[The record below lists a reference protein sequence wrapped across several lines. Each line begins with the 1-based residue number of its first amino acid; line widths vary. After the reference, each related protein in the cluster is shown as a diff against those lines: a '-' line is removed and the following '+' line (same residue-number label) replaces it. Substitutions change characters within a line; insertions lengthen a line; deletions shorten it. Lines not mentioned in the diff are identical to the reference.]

1 MKSSLNIGDGQTG
14 LEIAIIG
21 MAGRFPGAND
31 IEQFWRNLREG
42 VEAITCFTDEELL
55 AAGVEANVLNDP
67 NYVKARGVLEG
78 ADLFDASFFGYS
90 PREAE
95 IIDPQQRVFLECAW
109 QALETAGYDSAAY
122 RKPVGVYAGVGM
134 NTYAFNLLSHPELI
148 QTIGNFQVMTSND
161 KDYLPTRVS
170 YKLNLIGPSVNI
182 QTACSTSLVAVHF
195 ACQGLLSGEC
205 EMALAGGVSVA
216 FPQTAG
222 YVYQPEGIASPDG
235 HCRTFDEQAQGTVGG
250 HGVGVVVLKRLA
262 DALSDG
268 DHIWAIIK
276 SSAINNDGS
285 RKVGYTAPSTEGQAQ
300 VIKAAHA
307 VAGVSAGSIS
317 YVEAHGTATPLGDPI
332 EVAALTQAFRAAQME
347 PRSCALGSV
356 KTNVGHLDVA
366 AGVAG
371 LIKTVLSLEHELLPP
386 SLHFKQSNSR
396 INFADGPFFVNDKLT
411 PWPRGPRPRYA
422 GVSSFG
428 IGGTNA
434 HVILEEAPVPDPT
447 DEGRPW
453 QLLLLSAK
461 SSTALDAVTANL
473 ATHLEQHPELNLADV
488 AYTCA
493 VGRRAFEKRR
503 FVVCKDVGDA
513 ATVLAAGTTR
523 RIVDGSHSGSEPA
536 VAFMFPG
543 QGAQHIGM
551 GVELY
556 QLERV
561 FRERVDECCEILKSH
576 LHFDLREILYKS
588 ERESAEAERRLRETS
603 ITQPA
608 LFVTEYAL
616 AHLWMSWGV
625 RPASMIGHSIG
636 EYVAA
641 CLAGVFTLEDA
652 LMLVAARGRL
662 MQAMPSGAMMAV
674 PLAETELR
682 SLIDG
687 ELSDGELSNGKLSLA
702 AVNAPSSCVVSG
714 SYEMLSR
721 LEETMTGKGL
731 EFRRLDTSHAFH
743 SAMMEPVLGP
753 FVELVS
759 RFRLSAPRIPFISN
773 LTGRKITEQ
782 EATDP
787 NYWAQHLRETVRF
800 ADGIGEL
807 LQEEKLILLEVG
819 PGSALSS
826 LAKQHPAKSAGH
838 AMLSSLPHAA
848 DRTSEFSHLLGTL
861 GKVWLA
867 GKSFSSGFYANER
880 RRRIPL
886 PTYPFERQRFW
897 VDAGSTELAQ
907 DFTPDKTAKRSDI
920 DEWFYLPTWKQ
931 SLPPGALE
939 SEGDAETETSHDYW
953 IFADELGLS
962 AEVVKQLHDR
972 GERVVTISSGEQFR
986 RVGED
991 AYEINSRSRQSY
1003 DELIR
1008 VLMASGRKPRRI
1020 LHLWSVTVEQQGD
1033 SREST
1038 FEEAQWR
1045 GYYSLLYL
1053 AQALAASG
1061 GGAMEI
1067 CVVTNNLHAVAGTES
1082 IRPEKAT
1089 VLGPCRVIPQ
1099 EYTNLVCRNIDI
1111 EVPERWTTQART
1123 DVAAQIVAELK
1134 ATDLAAKVVAY
1145 RGWRRWLQTFDP
1157 IRLGKRETRLREHGV
1172 YLVTGATGGV
1182 GRTLASYLARTAHA
1196 RLVLVSRTAPK
1207 DKWLQELESL
1217 GAEVLWVA
1225 ADVANENEMAK
1236 AVQAAQQTFGG
1247 INGLV
1252 HAAGLAGDAATVAIA
1267 ETGLA
1272 ESERQFNAK
1281 VYGLFTIEKV
1291 LRESNLDFRMVVSSL
1306 SSVLGGLGFAGY
1318 AAANLFADAFVHQQN
1333 HSGNKGWVT
1342 VNWDAWH
1349 FADDHSSTPAILPT
1363 EGAEVFQRILQTRGV
1378 PQFVVSTTDLQSRID
1393 RWVNL
1398 AALTETR
1405 NAQTLYARPDLA
1417 SDYEAP
1423 RDNTEQAIADIWQ
1436 ALLGIDSIGIH
1447 DDFFALGGHSLLAT
1461 QLISRIRDT
1470 FQIELSVR
1478 KFFEAPTIASLAEL
1492 VHESIAQRDRE
1503 KLERVLEEI
1512 ELLSKTEV
1520 DASLASYST
1529 QLAQQDTN

>member
-1 MKSSLNIGDGQTG
+1 
-14 LEIAIIG
+14 
-21 MAGRFPGAND
+21 
-31 IEQFWRNLREG
+31 
-42 VEAITCFTDEELL
+42 
-55 AAGVEANVLNDP
+55 
-67 NYVKARGVLEG
+67 
-78 ADLFDASFFGYS
+78 
-90 PREAE
+90 
-95 IIDPQQRVFLECAW
+95 
-109 QALETAGYDSAAY
+109 
-122 RKPVGVYAGVGM
+122 
-134 NTYAFNLLSHPELI
+134 
-148 QTIGNFQVMTSND
+148 
-161 KDYLPTRVS
+161 
-170 YKLNLIGPSVNI
+170 
-182 QTACSTSLVAVHF
+182 
-195 ACQGLLSGEC
+195 
-205 EMALAGGVSVA
+205 
-216 FPQTAG
+216 
-222 YVYQPEGIASPDG
+222 
-235 HCRTFDEQAQGTVGG
+235 
-250 HGVGVVVLKRLA
+250 
-262 DALSDG
+262 
-268 DHIWAIIK
+268 
-276 SSAINNDGS
+276 
-285 RKVGYTAPSTEGQAQ
+285 
-300 VIKAAHA
+300 
-307 VAGVSAGSIS
+307 
-317 YVEAHGTATPLGDPI
+317 
-332 EVAALTQAFRAAQME
+332 
-347 PRSCALGSV
+347 
-356 KTNVGHLDVA
+356 
-366 AGVAG
+366 
-371 LIKTVLSLEHELLPP
+371 
-386 SLHFKQSNSR
+386 
-396 INFADGPFFVNDKLT
+396 
-411 PWPRGPRPRYA
+411 
-422 GVSSFG
+422 
-428 IGGTNA
+428 
-434 HVILEEAPVPDPT
+434 
-447 DEGRPW
+447 
-453 QLLLLSAK
+453 
-461 SSTALDAVTANL
+461 
-473 ATHLEQHPELNLADV
+473 
-488 AYTCA
+488 
-493 VGRRAFEKRR
+493 
-503 FVVCKDVGDA
+503 
-513 ATVLAAGTTR
+513 
-523 RIVDGSHSGSEPA
+523 
-536 VAFMFPG
+536 
-543 QGAQHIGM
+543 M

-561 FRERVDECCEILKSH
+561 FRERVDECCEILKFH
-576 LHFDLREILYKS
+576 LQFDLREVLYES
-588 ERESAEAERRLRETS
+588 ERESAEAAGRLRETS

-674 PLAETELR
+674 PLAEQELR
-682 SLIDG
+682 ALIDE
-687 ELSDGELSNGKLSLA
+687 ELSDGELSDGRLSLA

-714 SYEMLSR
+714 SSEMLAR
-721 LEETMTGKGL
+721 LEETLTSKGL

-743 SAMMEPVLGP
+743 SAMMEPVLEP

-787 NYWAQHLRETVRF
+787 NYWAQHMRHTVRF

-807 LQEEKLILLEVG
+807 LQEENLILLEVG
-819 PGSALSS
+819 PGSALGS

-838 AMLSSLPHAA
+838 DTLSSLPHAA

-897 VDAGSTELAQ
+897 VDAGSTELAR
-907 DFTPDKTAKRSDI
+907 DLTPDKTAKRSDI

-931 SLPPGALE
+931 SLPPGCLE
-939 SEGDAETETSHDYW
+939 SEDDETETSHDYW
-953 IFADELGLS
+953 IFADELGLCP
-962 AEVVKQLHDR
+962 EVVKLLH
-972 GERVVTISSGEQFR
+972 GERVVIVSSGEQFR

-991 AYEINSRSRQSY
+991 AYEINPRYRQSY

-1008 VLMASGRKPRRI
+1008 VLIASGRKPRRI
-1020 LHLWSVTVEQQGD
+1020 LHLWSVTIEKIGQQGD
-1033 SREST
+1033 SPKST
-1038 FEEAQWR
+1038 FEDAQWR

-1053 AQALAASG
+1053 AQALAAGG
-1061 GGAMEI
+1061 GGAMQI
-1067 CVVTNNLHAVAGTES
+1067 CVVTNNLHAVVGTET

-1099 EYTNLVCRNIDI
+1099 EYTNVVCRNIDI
-1111 EVPERWTTQART
+1111 EVLDRWTTQARM
-1123 DVAAQIVAELK
+1123 DVAAQLVAELK
-1134 ATDLAAKVVAY
+1134 ATDSEAKVVAY

-1157 IRLGKRETRLREHGV
+1157 IRLGKREARLRERGV

-1207 DKWLQELESL
+1207 GELLQEFESL
-1217 GAEVLWVA
+1217 GAEVLWLA

-1236 AVQAAQQTFGG
+1236 AVQVAQQTFGG

-1252 HAAGLAGDAATVAIA
+1252 HAAGLSGDAATVAVA

-1272 ESERQFNAK
+1272 ESERQFTAK

-1291 LRESNLDFRMVVSSL
+1291 LRESDLDFRMVVSSL
-1306 SSVLGGLGFAGY
+1306 SSVLGGLGFTGY
-1318 AAANLFADAFVHQQN
+1318 AAANLFADAFVLQQN
-1333 HSGNKGWVT
+1333 HSGNRGWVT

-1349 FADDHSSTPAILPT
+1349 FAADNSSTPAILPA

-1378 PQFVVSTTDLQSRID
+1378 PQFVVSTSDLESRID
-1393 RWVNL
+1393 RWVTL
-1398 AALTETR
+1398 AALAETR
-1405 NAQTLYARPDLA
+1405 KDAQTLYTRPDLTT
-1417 SDYEAP
+1417 DYEAP

>member
-1 MKSSLNIGDGQTG
+1 MSLQGDEMKSSLDMGDAQTG

-31 IEQFWRNLREG
+31 IGQFWSNLRDG
-42 VEAITCFTDEELL
+42 VEAVTFFTDEELL
-55 AAGVEANVLNDP
+55 AAGVEANVLSDP
-67 NYVKARGVLEG
+67 SYVKARGVLEG

-95 IIDPQQRVFLECAW
+95 IMDPQQRVFLECAW

-216 FPQTAG
+216 FPQIAG

-262 DALSDG
+262 DALADG
-268 DHIWAIIK
+268 DHIWAVIK
-276 SSAINNDGS
+276 GSAINNDGS

-332 EVAALTQAFRAAQME
+332 EVAALTQAFRAAGME

-386 SLHFKQSNSR
+386 SLHFNQSNSR
-396 INFADGPFFVNDKLT
+396 INFADGPFFVNDELT
-411 PWPRGPRPRYA
+411 PWLRGPRPRRA

-434 HVILEEAPVPDPT
+434 HLILEEAPVPKPT

-453 QLLLLSAK
+453 QLLVLSAK
-461 SSTALDAVTANL
+461 TSTALDAVTANL
-473 ATHLEQHPELNLADV
+473 ATHLKQHPELNLADV

-503 FVVCKDVGDA
+503 FVVCRDVTDA
-513 ATVLAAGTTR
+513 AAVLTGGATR

-536 VAFMFPG
+536 IAFMFPG
-543 QGAQHIGM
+543 QGAQHVGM
-551 GVELY
+551 GAELY

-576 LHFDLREILYKS
+576 LHFDLRELLYQS
-588 ERESAEAERRLRETS
+588 ERESGEAARRLRETS

-652 LMLVAARGRL
+652 LLLVAARGRL
-662 MQAMPSGAMMAV
+662 MQAMPSGSMLAV
-674 PLAETELR
+674 PLAEQELR
-682 SLIDG
+682 ALIGG
-687 ELSDGELSNGKLSLA
+687 ELADEELSLA

-714 SYEMLSR
+714 SNEMLLR
-721 LEETMTGKGL
+721 FEETLTSKGL

-743 SAMMEPVLGP
+743 SAMMEPALAP

-759 RFRLSAPRIPFISN
+759 RLRLSAPRIPFISN
-773 LTGRKITEQ
+773 LTGRKITER

-787 NYWAQHLRETVRF
+787 NYWAQHMRQTVRF

-838 AMLSSLPHAA
+838 DMLSSLPHQA
-848 DRTSEFSHLLGTL
+848 DRTSEFSHLLGAL

-867 GKSFSSGFYANER
+867 GKNFSSGFYANER

-897 VDAGSTELAQ
+897 VDAGSTELAS
-907 DFTPDKTAKRSDI
+907 DFTPDKTAKRPDM
-920 DEWFYLPTWKQ
+920 DEWFYWPTWKQ
-931 SLPPGALE
+931 SVPPGCLE
-939 SEGDAETETSHDYW
+939 SEGEDETETAQDYW
-953 IFADELGLS
+953 IFADELGLA
-962 AEVVKQLHDR
+962 AEVVKLLHD
-972 GERVVTISSGEQFR
+972 
-986 RVGED
+986 
-991 AYEINSRSRQSY
+991 
-1003 DELIR
+1003 
-1008 VLMASGRKPRRI
+1008 
-1020 LHLWSVTVEQQGD
+1020 
-1033 SREST
+1033 
-1038 FEEAQWR
+1038 
-1045 GYYSLLYL
+1045 
-1053 AQALAASG
+1053 
-1061 GGAMEI
+1061 
-1067 CVVTNNLHAVAGTES
+1067 
-1082 IRPEKAT
+1082 
-1089 VLGPCRVIPQ
+1089 
-1099 EYTNLVCRNIDI
+1099 
-1111 EVPERWTTQART
+1111 
-1123 DVAAQIVAELK
+1123 
-1134 ATDLAAKVVAY
+1134 
-1145 RGWRRWLQTFDP
+1145 
-1157 IRLGKRETRLREHGV
+1157 
-1172 YLVTGATGGV
+1172 
-1182 GRTLASYLARTAHA
+1182 
-1196 RLVLVSRTAPK
+1196 
-1207 DKWLQELESL
+1207 
-1217 GAEVLWVA
+1217 
-1225 ADVANENEMAK
+1225 
-1236 AVQAAQQTFGG
+1236 
-1247 INGLV
+1247 
-1252 HAAGLAGDAATVAIA
+1252 
-1267 ETGLA
+1267 
-1272 ESERQFNAK
+1272 
-1281 VYGLFTIEKV
+1281 
-1291 LRESNLDFRMVVSSL
+1291 
-1306 SSVLGGLGFAGY
+1306 
-1318 AAANLFADAFVHQQN
+1318 
-1333 HSGNKGWVT
+1333 
-1342 VNWDAWH
+1342 
-1349 FADDHSSTPAILPT
+1349 
-1363 EGAEVFQRILQTRGV
+1363 
-1378 PQFVVSTTDLQSRID
+1378 
-1393 RWVNL
+1393 
-1398 AALTETR
+1398 
-1405 NAQTLYARPDLA
+1405 
-1417 SDYEAP
+1417 
-1423 RDNTEQAIADIWQ
+1423 
-1436 ALLGIDSIGIH
+1436 
-1447 DDFFALGGHSLLAT
+1447 
-1461 QLISRIRDT
+1461 
-1470 FQIELSVR
+1470 
-1478 KFFEAPTIASLAEL
+1478 
-1492 VHESIAQRDRE
+1492 
-1503 KLERVLEEI
+1503 
-1512 ELLSKTEV
+1512 
-1520 DASLASYST
+1520 
-1529 QLAQQDTN
+1529 

>member
-1 MKSSLNIGDGQTG
+1 MSSLNTGDEQTG

-31 IEQFWRNLREG
+31 IEQFWGNLRDG
-42 VEAITCFTDEELL
+42 VEAVTFFTDEELL
-55 AAGVEANVLNDP
+55 AAGVEANFLSDP

-95 IIDPQQRVFLECAW
+95 IMDPQQRVFLECAW
-109 QALETAGYDSAAY
+109 QALEAAGYDSAAY

-148 QTIGNFQVMTSND
+148 QTIGNFQVMTAND

-216 FPQTAG
+216 FPQIAG

-332 EVAALTQAFRAAQME
+332 EVAALTQAFRAAGME

-411 PWPRGPRPRYA
+411 PWPRGPRPRRA

-453 QLLLLSAK
+453 QLLVLSAK
-461 SSTALDAVTANL
+461 TPTALDAATANL
-473 ATHLEQHPELNLADV
+473 AAHLKQHPELNLADV

-493 VGRRAFEKRR
+493 VGRRAFENRR
-503 FVVCKDVGDA
+503 FVVCRDVADA
-513 ATVLAAGTTR
+513 AAVLSGGNSR
-523 RIVDGSHSGSEPA
+523 RIVNGSHSGSEPA

-551 GVELY
+551 GAELY
-556 QLERV
+556 QLEPV

-576 LHFDLREILYKS
+576 LQFDLRELLYESK
-588 ERESAEAERRLRETS
+588 RESAEAAGRLRETS

-652 LMLVAARGRL
+652 LMLVVARGRL
-662 MQAMPSGAMMAV
+662 MQAMPSGSMLAV

-682 SLIDG
+682 ALIES
-687 ELSDGELSNGKLSLA
+687 ELSDGELSLA

-714 SYEMLSR
+714 GHEMLLR
-721 LEETMTGKGL
+721 LEEIVTSKGL

-743 SAMMEPVLGP
+743 SAMMEPALAP

-759 RFRLSAPRIPFISN
+759 RFRLSAPRISFISN
-773 LTGRKITEQ
+773 LTGRTITEQ

-787 NYWAQHLRETVRF
+787 NYWAQHMRQTVRF

-826 LAKQHPAKSAGH
+826 LAKQHSAKSAGH
-838 AMLSSLPHAA
+838 IMLSSLPHSA
-848 DRTSEFSHLLGTL
+848 DRSSEYSHLLGAL

-867 GKSFSSGFYANER
+867 GKNFSFGFYANER
-880 RRRIPL
+880 RRRVPL

-897 VDAGSTELAQ
+897 VDAGSTEIAR
-907 DFTPDKTAKRSDI
+907 DFTSDETAKRTDI

-931 SLPPGALE
+931 SVPPGCLE
-939 SEGDAETETSHDYW
+939 SDGDTETAHDYW
-953 IFADELGLS
+953 IFADELGL
-962 AEVVKQLHDR
+962 APEVAKLLRDR
-972 GERVVTISSGEQFR
+972 GERVVIVSSGEQFR
-986 RVGED
+986 RLDEG
-991 AYEINSRSRQSY
+991 AYEINPRQRQSY
-1003 DELIR
+1003 EDLIR
-1008 VLMASGRKPRRI
+1008 ALMASGTKPRRI
-1020 LHLWSVTVEQQGD
+1020 LHLWNVTGEPQCD

-1038 FEEAQWR
+1038 FAEAQWR

-1053 AQALAASG
+1053 AQALATGG

-1067 CVVTNNLHAVAGTES
+1067 CVVTNNLHAVVGTET

-1099 EYTNLVCRNIDI
+1099 EYTNVVCRNIDI
-1111 EVPERWTTQART
+1111 DAPEHWTAQART
-1123 DVAAQIVAELK
+1123 DVAAQLVAELNV
-1134 ATDLAAKVVAY
+1134 TDSAAKVIAY
-1145 RGWRRWLQTFDP
+1145 RGRRRWLQTFDP
-1157 IRLGKRETRLREHGV
+1157 IRLGKREPRLRERGV
-1172 YLVTGATGGV
+1172 YLLTGATGGV

-1207 DKWLQELESL
+1207 DEWLQELESL
-1217 GAEVLWVA
+1217 GAEVLWLA

-1236 AVQAAQQTFGG
+1236 AVRVAHQTFGG

-1267 ETGLA
+1267 ETDLA
-1272 ESERQFNAK
+1272 ESERQFVAK
-1281 VYGLFTIEKV
+1281 VYGLFTVEKV
-1291 LRESNLDFRMVVSSL
+1291 LRDSDLDFRMVVSSL
-1306 SSVLGGLGFAGY
+1306 SSILGGLGFTAY
-1318 AAANLFADAFVHQQN
+1318 AAANFFADAFVQQQN
-1333 HSGNKGWVT
+1333 HSRDTGWVT

-1349 FADDHSSTPAILPT
+1349 FADPPDDDDWSSRTPAILPA

-1378 PQFVVSTTDLQSRID
+1378 PQFVVSTSDLQSRID
-1393 RWVNL
+1393 RWVKL
-1398 AALTETR
+1398 AALLETKN
-1405 NAQTLYARPDLA
+1405 NAQTLYTRPDLT

-1423 RDNTEQAIADIWQ
+1423 RDDTERAIADIWQ
-1436 ALLGIDSIGIH
+1436 ALLGIDGIGIH

-1470 FQIELSVR
+1470 FQIELSLR

-1492 VHESIAQRDRE
+1492 VQESIAQRDRE
-1503 KLERVLEEI
+1503 KLERVLAEI
-1512 ELLSKTEV
+1512 ELLSNTEV

-1529 QLAQQDTN
+1529 QLVQPDRN

>member
-1 MKSSLNIGDGQTG
+1 
-14 LEIAIIG
+14 
-21 MAGRFPGAND
+21 
-31 IEQFWRNLREG
+31 
-42 VEAITCFTDEELL
+42 
-55 AAGVEANVLNDP
+55 
-67 NYVKARGVLEG
+67 
-78 ADLFDASFFGYS
+78 
-90 PREAE
+90 
-95 IIDPQQRVFLECAW
+95 
-109 QALETAGYDSAAY
+109 
-122 RKPVGVYAGVGM
+122 
-134 NTYAFNLLSHPELI
+134 
-148 QTIGNFQVMTSND
+148 
-161 KDYLPTRVS
+161 
-170 YKLNLIGPSVNI
+170 
-182 QTACSTSLVAVHF
+182 
-195 ACQGLLSGEC
+195 
-205 EMALAGGVSVA
+205 
-216 FPQTAG
+216 
-222 YVYQPEGIASPDG
+222 
-235 HCRTFDEQAQGTVGG
+235 
-250 HGVGVVVLKRLA
+250 
-262 DALSDG
+262 
-268 DHIWAIIK
+268 
-276 SSAINNDGS
+276 
-285 RKVGYTAPSTEGQAQ
+285 
-300 VIKAAHA
+300 
-307 VAGVSAGSIS
+307 
-317 YVEAHGTATPLGDPI
+317 
-332 EVAALTQAFRAAQME
+332 
-347 PRSCALGSV
+347 
-356 KTNVGHLDVA
+356 
-366 AGVAG
+366 
-371 LIKTVLSLEHELLPP
+371 
-386 SLHFKQSNSR
+386 
-396 INFADGPFFVNDKLT
+396 
-411 PWPRGPRPRYA
+411 
-422 GVSSFG
+422 
-428 IGGTNA
+428 
-434 HVILEEAPVPDPT
+434 
-447 DEGRPW
+447 
-453 QLLLLSAK
+453 
-461 SSTALDAVTANL
+461 
-473 ATHLEQHPELNLADV
+473 
-488 AYTCA
+488 
-493 VGRRAFEKRR
+493 
-503 FVVCKDVGDA
+503 
-513 ATVLAAGTTR
+513 
-523 RIVDGSHSGSEPA
+523 
-536 VAFMFPG
+536 
-543 QGAQHIGM
+543 
-551 GVELY
+551 
-556 QLERV
+556 
-561 FRERVDECCEILKSH
+561 
-576 LHFDLREILYKS
+576 
-588 ERESAEAERRLRETS
+588 
-603 ITQPA
+603 
-608 LFVTEYAL
+608 
-616 AHLWMSWGV
+616 
-625 RPASMIGHSIG
+625 
-636 EYVAA
+636 
-641 CLAGVFTLEDA
+641 LAGVFTLEDA

-662 MQAMPSGAMMAV
+662 MQAMPTGAMMAV

-687 ELSDGELSNGKLSLA
+687 ELSDGELSDGKLSLA

-838 AMLSSLPHAA
+838 DMLSSLPHAA
-848 DRTSEFSHLLGTL
+848 DRASEFSHLLGTL

-991 AYEINSRSRQSY
+991 AYEINPRYRQSY

-1123 DVAAQIVAELK
+1123 DVAAQLVAELK

-1217 GAEVLWVA
+1217 GADVLWVA

-1333 HSGNKGWVT
+1333 HSGDRGWVT

-1349 FADDHSSTPAILPT
+1349 FADDNSSTPAILPA

>member
-1 MKSSLNIGDGQTG
+1 MGDVQNG

-31 IEQFWRNLREG
+31 IGQFWRNLRDG
-42 VEAITCFTDEELL
+42 VEAITFFTDEELV

-67 NYVKARGVLEG
+67 SYVKARGVLEG
-78 ADLFDASFFGYS
+78 AELFDASFFGYS

-95 IIDPQQRVFLECAW
+95 IMDPQQRLFLECAW
-109 QALETAGYDSAAY
+109 QALEAAGYDSAAY

-216 FPQTAG
+216 FPQIAG

-235 HCRTFDEQAQGTVGG
+235 HCRAFDEQAQGTVGG

-332 EVAALTQAFRAAQME
+332 ELAALTQAFRAAGMK

-411 PWPRGPRPRYA
+411 PWPRGPRPRHA

-434 HVILEEAPVPDPT
+434 HVILEEAPVPNPT
-447 DEGRPW
+447 DEGHPW
-453 QLLLLSAK
+453 QLLVLSAK
-461 SSTALDAVTANL
+461 TPTALDAVTANL
-473 ATHLEQHPELNLADV
+473 ATHLKQHPELNLADV

-503 FVVCKDVGDA
+503 FVVCRDMADA
-513 ATVLAAGTTR
+513 AAVLAGGTTG
-523 RIVDGSHSGSEPA
+523 RIVNGSHSGSEPA

-551 GVELY
+551 GAELY
-556 QLERV
+556 HLERA
-561 FRERVDECCEILKSH
+561 FRERVDECCEILKFH
-576 LHFDLREILYKS
+576 LQFDLREILYES
-588 ERESAEAERRLRETS
+588 ERESAKAAGRLRETS

-625 RPASMIGHSIG
+625 RPGSMIGHSIG

-662 MQAMPSGAMMAV
+662 MQAMPSGSMMAV

-682 SLIDG
+682 ALIDD
-687 ELSDGELSNGKLSLA
+687 ELSDGKLSLA
-702 AVNAPSSCVVSG
+702 AVNSPSSCVVSG
-714 SYEMLSR
+714 CDEMLFR
-721 LEETMTGKGL
+721 LEETMTSKGL
-731 EFRRLDTSHAFH
+731 EFRRLVTSHAFH
-743 SAMMEPVLGP
+743 SAMMEPALAP

-759 RFRLSAPRIPFISN
+759 RFRLSAPRIPFMSN

-787 NYWAQHLRETVRF
+787 NYWAQHMRQTVRF

-838 AMLSSLPHAA
+838 IMLSSLPHPA
-848 DRTSEFSHLLGTL
+848 DRISEFCHLLGTL

-867 GKSFSSGFYANER
+867 GKNFSFGFYANER
-880 RRRIPL
+880 RRRLPL

-897 VDAGSTELAQ
+897 VDAASTEIAR

-931 SLPPGALE
+931 SVPPGCLE
-939 SEGDAETETSHDYW
+939 SEGDDETETSQDYW

-962 AEVVKQLHDR
+962 PEVVKLLHDL
-972 GERVVTISSGEQFR
+972 GERVVIVSSGEQFR

-991 AYEINSRSRQSY
+991 AYEINPRQRQSY
-1003 DELIR
+1003 EDLIR
-1008 VLMASGRKPRRI
+1008 VLMASGTKPRRI
-1020 LHLWSVTVEQQGD
+1020 LHLWSVTVEQQCD

-1038 FEEAQWR
+1038 FEKAQWR

-1053 AQALAASG
+1053 AQALAACG
-1061 GGAMEI
+1061 GGAMQI
-1067 CVVTNNLHAVAGTES
+1067 CVVTNNLYAVVGTET

-1099 EYTNLVCRNIDI
+1099 EYTNVECRNIDI

-1134 ATDLAAKVVAY
+1134 ATDSAAKVIAY
-1145 RGWRRWLQTFDP
+1145 RGRRCWLQTFDP
-1157 IRLGKRETRLREHGV
+1157 IRLGKREARLRERGV
-1172 YLVTGATGGV
+1172 YLLTGATGGV
-1182 GRTLASYLARTAHA
+1182 GRTLASYLACTAHA

-1207 DKWLQELESL
+1207 DEWLQELESL

-1236 AVQAAQQTFGG
+1236 AVQVAQQTFGE

-1272 ESERQFNAK
+1272 ESERQFIAK

-1291 LRESNLDFRMVVSSL
+1291 LRDSDLDFRVVVSSL
-1306 SSVLGGLGFAGY
+1306 SSILGGLGFTGY

-1333 HSGNKGWVT
+1333 HSGDTGWVT

-1349 FADDHSSTPAILPT
+1349 FADPHDDDHWSSRTPAILPA
-1363 EGAEVFQRILQTRGV
+1363 EGAAVFHRILQTRGV
-1378 PQFVVSTTDLQSRID
+1378 PQLVVSTSDLQSRID
-1393 RWVNL
+1393 RWVKL
-1398 AALTETR
+1398 AALPETR
-1405 NAQTLYARPDLA
+1405 KNAQTLYTRPDLT
-1417 SDYEAP
+1417 SDYEGP
-1423 RDNTEQAIADIWQ
+1423 RDNTERAIADIWQ

-1470 FQIELSVR
+1470 FQIELSLR
-1478 KFFEAPTIASLAEL
+1478 KFFEAPTIGSLAEL

-1503 KLERVLEEI
+1503 KLERILEEI
-1512 ELLSKTEV
+1512 ELLSNTEV
-1520 DASLASYST
+1520 DASIASYST
-1529 QLAQQDTN
+1529 QLAQRDRNSA